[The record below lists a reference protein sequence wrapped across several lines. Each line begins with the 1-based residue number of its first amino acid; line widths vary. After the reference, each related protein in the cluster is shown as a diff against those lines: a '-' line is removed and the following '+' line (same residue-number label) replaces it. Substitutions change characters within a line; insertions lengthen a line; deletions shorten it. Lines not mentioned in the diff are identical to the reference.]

1 MDKIFEKIIKYSLI
15 FTLIFIENSYAQSI
29 RSILK
34 NSESE
39 LINYVYKNKEKF
51 EVQIILTELK
61 KRKNGFTIHKKKFNV
76 DKKNY
81 FYPASS
87 IKLPIALLTIEKI
100 NENPNLNI
108 NSEFSIE
115 GDSIITTFKKEIT
128 DLFIISSNE
137 SYNRLFEFLG
147 QDYINKKLK
156 QKGFKDFSIYH
167 RLSTKESDNL
177 KTKEINFY
185 RNGEINQI
193 QKSIN
198 NKPLTKLN
206 LKNLNKGIGFILD
219 NELQNKS
226 MDFSRK
232 NYFSIEELNNILIC
246 LFFPEVS
253 KNKKFNLSNSQNLL
267 IQKLMSSTPYDMGFD
282 KNIYPNN
289 YNKFFIYG
297 DKDGM
302 INDNI
307 YNKVGN
313 AYGYSIDNAYI
324 YNKNSDRHFVL
335 TACIY
340 TNANNILNDNYY
352 EYDEIGIPFL
362 AEIGRFLTNY
372 NIRQ

>member
-39 LINYVYKNKEKF
+39 LINYVYRNKEKF

-156 QKGFKDFSIYH
+156 QKGFKDFSISH

-206 LKNLNKGIGFILD
+206 LKNLNKGVGFILD

-232 NYFSIEELNNILIC
+232 NYFSIEELNNILIF
-246 LFFPEVS
+246 LFFPEIS
-253 KNKKFNLSNSQNLL
+253 KNKKFNLSKSQNLL
-267 IQKLMSSTPYDMGFD
+267 IQKLMSSTPFEMGFD

>member
-39 LINYVYKNKEKF
+39 LINYVYKNQEKF

-206 LKNLNKGIGFILD
+206 LKNLNKGVGFILD

-232 NYFSIEELNNILIC
+232 NYFSIEELNNILIF
-246 LFFPEVS
+246 LFFPEIS
-253 KNKKFNLSNSQNLL
+253 KNKKFNLSKSQNLL
-267 IQKLMSSTPYDMGFD
+267 IQKLMSSTPFEMGFD

-372 NIRQ
+372 NFRQ

>member
-1 MDKIFEKIIKYSLI
+1 MDKNFIKIIKFTLLFSLI
-15 FTLIFIENSYAQSI
+15 FMESFYAQSI
-29 RSILK
+29 KSILK
-34 NSESE
+34 NSKSE
-39 LINYVYKNKEKF
+39 LVNYVYKNKEKF

-108 NSEFSIE
+108 NSEFLIE

-156 QKGFKDFSIYH
+156 QKGFKDFSISH

-352 EYDEIGIPFL
+352 EYNEIGIPFL

>member
-1 MDKIFEKIIKYSLI
+1 MHKIFVKIIKYALL
-15 FTLIFIENSYAQSI
+15 FLLIFIEKPYAQSL
-29 RSILK
+29 RTILK
-34 NSESE
+34 NSESD
-39 LINYVYKNKEKF
+39 LINYVYDNHEKF

-61 KRKNGFTIHKKKFNV
+61 KRKNGFTIHKKKFNAN
-76 DKKNY
+76 KNNY

-87 IKLPIALLTIEKI
+87 IKLPIALLTIEKL
-100 NENPNLNI
+100 NESLNLNI
-108 NSEFSIE
+108 DTEFSVQ
-115 GDSIITTFKKEIT
+115 GDTIITTFKKEIT
-128 DLFIISSNE
+128 DLFVISSNE

-156 QKGFKDFSIYH
+156 QKGFKDFSISH
-167 RLSTKESDNL
+167 RLSTEKSDNL
-177 KTKEINFY
+177 KTKAINFY

-198 NKPLTKLN
+198 NKPVTKLN

-219 NELQNKS
+219 NELQNKP

-246 LFFPEVS
+246 LFFAEVS
-253 KNKKFNLSNSQNLL
+253 KNKKFNLSKSQNLL
-267 IQKLMSSTPYDMGFD
+267 IQKLMSSTPFDMGFD

-307 YNKVGN
+307 FNKVGN

-324 YNKNSDRHFVL
+324 YEEKSDRHFVL
-335 TACIY
+335 TASIY
-340 TNANNILNDNYY
+340 TNGNNILNDNNY

-372 NIRQ
+372 KIR

>member
-1 MDKIFEKIIKYSLI
+1 MDKIFKKIIKYSLL
-15 FTLIFIENSYAQSI
+15 FSLIFIENSYAQSI

-39 LINYVYKNKEKF
+39 LINYVYKNQEKF

-108 NSEFSIE
+108 NSEFLIE

-156 QKGFKDFSIYH
+156 QKGFKDFSISH

-206 LKNLNKGIGFILD
+206 LKNLNKGIGFMLD
-219 NELQNKS
+219 NELQNKP
-226 MDFSRK
+226 MDFSKK
-232 NYFSIEELNNILIC
+232 NYFSIEELNNILIF
-246 LFFPEVS
+246 LFFPEIS
-253 KNKKFNLSNSQNLL
+253 KNKKFNLSKSQNLL
-267 IQKLMSSTPYDMGFD
+267 IQKLMSSTPLDMGFD

-324 YNKNSDRHFVL
+324 YNKSSNRHFVL

-340 TNANNILNDNYY
+340 TNSNNILNDNKY

-362 AEIGRFLTNY
+362 AKIGRFLTNY
-372 NIRQ
+372 NFRQ

>member
-61 KRKNGFTIHKKKFNV
+61 KRKNGFTIHNKKFNV

-147 QDYINKKLK
+147 QAYINKKLK
-156 QKGFKDFSIYH
+156 QKGFKDFSISH
-167 RLSTKESDNL
+167 RLSTDKSDNL

-206 LKNLNKGIGFILD
+206 LKNLNKGVGFILD

-289 YNKFFIYG
+289 
-297 DKDGM
+297 
-302 INDNI
+302 
-307 YNKVGN
+307 
-313 AYGYSIDNAYI
+313 
-324 YNKNSDRHFVL
+324 
-335 TACIY
+335 
-340 TNANNILNDNYY
+340 
-352 EYDEIGIPFL
+352 
-362 AEIGRFLTNY
+362 
-372 NIRQ
+372 

>member
-15 FTLIFIENSYAQSI
+15 FILIFIENSYAQSL

-156 QKGFKDFSIYH
+156 QKGFKDFSISH

-206 LKNLNKGIGFILD
+206 LKNLNKGVGFILD

-232 NYFSIEELNNILIC
+232 NYFSIEELNNILIF
-246 LFFPEVS
+246 LFFPEIS
-253 KNKKFNLSNSQNLL
+253 KNKKFNLSKSQNLL
-267 IQKLMSSTPYDMGFD
+267 IQKLMSSTPFEMGFD

>member
-39 LINYVYKNKEKF
+39 LINYVYKNQEKF

-206 LKNLNKGIGFILD
+206 LKNLNKGVGFILD

-232 NYFSIEELNNILIC
+232 NYFSIEELNNILIF
-246 LFFPEVS
+246 LFFPEIS
-253 KNKKFNLSNSQNLL
+253 KNKKFNLSKSQNLL
-267 IQKLMSSTPYDMGFD
+267 IQKLMSSTPLDMGFD

-352 EYDEIGIPFL
+352 EYNEIGIPFL

-372 NIRQ
+372 NFRQ

>member
-61 KRKNGFTIHKKKFNV
+61 KRKNGFTIHKKKFNS
-76 DKKNY
+76 DKNNY

-100 NENPNLNI
+100 NESSDLNI
-108 NSEFSIE
+108 NSEFSIQ
-115 GDSIITTFKKEIT
+115 GDSVITTFKKEIT

-156 QKGFKDFSIYH
+156 QKGFKDFSISH

-206 LKNLNKGIGFILD
+206 LKNLNKGVGFILD

-232 NYFSIEELNNILIC
+232 NYFSIEELNNILIF
-246 LFFPEVS
+246 LFFPEIS
-253 KNKKFNLSNSQNLL
+253 KNKKFNLSKSQNLL
-267 IQKLMSSTPYDMGFD
+267 IQKLMSSTPFDMGFD

>member
-108 NSEFSIE
+108 NSEFSIK

-156 QKGFKDFSIYH
+156 QKGFKDFSISH

>member
-1 MDKIFEKIIKYSLI
+1 MDKIFEKIIKYSLLFSLI
-15 FTLIFIENSYAQSI
+15 FTENSYAQSI

-206 LKNLNKGIGFILD
+206 LKNLNKGVGFILD

-232 NYFSIEELNNILIC
+232 NYFSIEELNNILIF
-246 LFFPEVS
+246 LFFPEIS
-253 KNKKFNLSNSQNLL
+253 KNKKFNLSKSQNLL
-267 IQKLMSSTPYDMGFD
+267 IQKLMSSTPFEMGFD

>member
-156 QKGFKDFSIYH
+156 QKGFKDFSISH

-206 LKNLNKGIGFILD
+206 LKNLNKGVGFILD

-253 KNKKFNLSNSQNLL
+253 KNKKFNLSKSQNLL
-267 IQKLMSSTPYDMGFD
+267 IQKLMSSTPFEMGFD

-372 NIRQ
+372 NFRQ

>member
-1 MDKIFEKIIKYSLI
+1 MDKIFVKIIKYTLLFLLI
-15 FTLIFIENSYAQSI
+15 FVEKSYAQSLET
-29 RSILK
+29 ILK

-39 LINYVYKNKEKF
+39 LINYVYNNQEKF

-61 KRKNGFTIHKKKFNV
+61 KSGESFTLHKKKFNS
-76 DKKNY
+76 DKNNY

-108 NSEFSIE
+108 NSEFSIQ

-147 QDYINKKLK
+147 QDYINEKLK
-156 QKGFKDFSIYH
+156 QKGFKDFSISH
-167 RLSTKESDNL
+167 RLSTKKSDNL

-185 RNGEINQI
+185 SNGEINKT
-193 QKSIN
+193 QKSIK
-198 NKPLTKLN
+198 NKAITKLN
-206 LKNLNKGIGFILD
+206 LKNLNKGIGFLL
-219 NELQNKS
+219 NNKLQNKP

-232 NYFSIEELNNILIC
+232 NYFSINELNNILIC
-246 LFFPEVS
+246 LLFPEIS
-253 KNKKFNLSNSQNLL
+253 KNKKFNLSKSQSLL
-267 IQKLMSSTPYDMGFD
+267 IKKLMSSTPFEMGFD

-297 DKDGM
+297 DKNGM

-307 YNKVGN
+307 FNKVGN

-324 YNKNSDRHFVL
+324 YNKKSDRHFVL

-340 TNANNILNDNYY
+340 TNANNILNDNKY

-362 AEIGRFLTNY
+362 AEIGRLLTGY
-372 NIRQ
+372 DIR

>member
-372 NIRQ
+372 NFRQ

>member
-108 NSEFSIE
+108 NSEFSIK

>member
-1 MDKIFEKIIKYSLI
+1 MDKIFVKIIKYALL
-15 FTLIFIENSYAQSI
+15 FLLIFIEKPYAQSL

-34 NSESE
+34 NSESD
-39 LINYVYKNKEKF
+39 LINYVYDNHEKF

-61 KRKNGFTIHKKKFNV
+61 KRKNGFTIHKKKFNAN
-76 DKKNY
+76 KNNY

-100 NENPNLNI
+100 NENPKLNI
-108 NSEFSIE
+108 NSEFSIQ

-147 QDYINKKLK
+147 QDYINEKLK
-156 QKGFKDFSIYH
+156 QKGFKDFSISH
-167 RLSTKESDNL
+167 RLSTEKSDNL

-185 RNGEINQI
+185 RNGKINQI

-198 NKPLTKLN
+198 NKPVTKLN
-206 LKNLNKGIGFILD
+206 LKNLNKGIGFMLD
-219 NELQNKS
+219 NELQNKP

-232 NYFSIEELNNILIC
+232 NYFSINELNNVLIC

-253 KNKKFNLSNSQNLL
+253 KNKKFNLSKSQNLL
-267 IQKLMSSTPYDMGFD
+267 IQKFMSSTPFDMGFD
-282 KNIYPNN
+282 KNMYPNN

-307 YNKVGN
+307 FNKVGN

-324 YNKNSDRHFVL
+324 YEEKSDRHFVL
-335 TACIY
+335 TASIY
-340 TNANNILNDNYY
+340 TNGNNILNDNKY
-352 EYDEIGIPFL
+352 EYHEIGIPFL

>member
-1 MDKIFEKIIKYSLI
+1 MDKIFEKIIKYSLLFSLI
-15 FTLIFIENSYAQSI
+15 FTENSYSQSI

-39 LINYVYKNKEKF
+39 LINYVYKNQEKF

-108 NSEFSIE
+108 NSEFSIK

-128 DLFIISSNE
+128 DLFIISSDE

-156 QKGFKDFSIYH
+156 QKGFKDFSISH
-167 RLSTKESDNL
+167 RLSTDKSDNL

-206 LKNLNKGIGFILD
+206 LKNLNKGVGFTLD

-253 KNKKFNLSNSQNLL
+253 KNKKFNLSKSQNLL
-267 IQKLMSSTPYDMGFD
+267 IQKLMSSTPLDMGFD

>member
-15 FTLIFIENSYAQSI
+15 FILIFIENSYAQSI

-219 NELQNKS
+219 NELQDKS

-232 NYFSIEELNNILIC
+232 NYFSIEELNNILIF
-246 LFFPEVS
+246 LFFPEIS
-253 KNKKFNLSNSQNLL
+253 KNKKFNLSKSQNLL
-267 IQKLMSSTPYDMGFD
+267 IQKLMSSTPFEMGFD

-352 EYDEIGIPFL
+352 EYNEIGIPFL

>member
-1 MDKIFEKIIKYSLI
+1 MHKIFVKIIKYALL
-15 FTLIFIENSYAQSI
+15 FLLIFIEKPYAQSL
-29 RSILK
+29 RTILK
-34 NSESE
+34 NSESD
-39 LINYVYKNKEKF
+39 LINYVYDNHEKF

-61 KRKNGFTIHKKKFNV
+61 KRKNGFTIHKKKFNAN
-76 DKKNY
+76 KNNY

-87 IKLPIALLTIEKI
+87 IKLPIALLTIEKL
-100 NENPNLNI
+100 NESLNLNI
-108 NSEFSIE
+108 DTEFSVQ
-115 GDSIITTFKKEIT
+115 GDTIITTFKKEIT
-128 DLFIISSNE
+128 DLFVISSNE

-156 QKGFKDFSIYH
+156 QKGFKDFSISH
-167 RLSTKESDNL
+167 RLSTEKSDNL
-177 KTKEINFY
+177 KTKAINFY

-198 NKPLTKLN
+198 NKPVTKLN

-219 NELQNKS
+219 NELQNKP

-246 LFFPEVS
+246 LFFAEVS
-253 KNKKFNLSNSQNLL
+253 KNKKFNLSKSQNLL
-267 IQKLMSSTPYDMGFD
+267 IQKLMSSTPFDMGFD

-307 YNKVGN
+307 FNKVGN

-324 YNKNSDRHFVL
+324 YEEKSDRHFVL
-335 TACIY
+335 TASIY
-340 TNANNILNDNYY
+340 TNGNNILNDNNY
-352 EYDEIGIPFL
+352 EYDKIGIPFL

-372 NIRQ
+372 KIR

>member
-1 MDKIFEKIIKYSLI
+1 MHKIFVKIIKYALL
-15 FTLIFIENSYAQSI
+15 FLLIFIEKPYAQSL
-29 RSILK
+29 RTILK
-34 NSESE
+34 NSESD
-39 LINYVYKNKEKF
+39 LINYVYDNHEKF

-61 KRKNGFTIHKKKFNV
+61 KRKNGFTIHKKKFNAN
-76 DKKNY
+76 KNNY

-87 IKLPIALLTIEKI
+87 IKLPIALLTIEKL
-100 NENPNLNI
+100 NESLNLNI
-108 NSEFSIE
+108 DTEFSVQ
-115 GDSIITTFKKEIT
+115 GDTIITTFKKEIT
-128 DLFIISSNE
+128 DLFVISSNE
-137 SYNRLFEFLG
+137 SYSRLFEFLG

-156 QKGFKDFSIYH
+156 QKGFKDFSISH
-167 RLSTKESDNL
+167 RLSTEKSDNL
-177 KTKEINFY
+177 KTKAINFY

-198 NKPLTKLN
+198 NKPVTKLN

-219 NELQNKS
+219 NELQNKP

-246 LFFPEVS
+246 LFFAEVS
-253 KNKKFNLSNSQNLL
+253 KNKKFNLSKSQNLL
-267 IQKLMSSTPYDMGFD
+267 IQKLMSSTPFDMGFD

-307 YNKVGN
+307 FNKVGN

-324 YNKNSDRHFVL
+324 YEEKSDRHFVL
-335 TACIY
+335 TASIY
-340 TNANNILNDNYY
+340 TNGNNILNDNNY
-352 EYDEIGIPFL
+352 EYDKIGIPFL

-372 NIRQ
+372 KIR

>member
-1 MDKIFEKIIKYSLI
+1 MDKIFVKIIKYTLLFS
-15 FTLIFIENSYAQSI
+15 LIFIEKSYAQSLET
-29 RSILK
+29 ILK

-39 LINYVYKNKEKF
+39 LISCVYNNQEKF

-61 KRKNGFTIHKKKFNV
+61 KSGESFTLHKKKFNS
-76 DKKNY
+76 DKNNY

-87 IKLPIALLTIEKI
+87 IKLPIALLSIEKI
-100 NENPNLNI
+100 NESSDLNI
-108 NSEFSIE
+108 NSEFSIQ

-147 QDYINKKLK
+147 QDYINEKLK
-156 QKGFKDFSIYH
+156 QKGFKDFSISH

-185 RNGEINQI
+185 SNGEILKI
-193 QKSIN
+193 QKSIK
-198 NKPLTKLN
+198 NKAVTKLN
-206 LKNLNKGIGFILD
+206 LKNLNKGIGFLL
-219 NELQNKS
+219 NNKLQNKP

-232 NYFSIEELNNILIC
+232 NYFSINELNNILIC
-246 LFFPEVS
+246 LFFPEIS
-253 KNKKFNLSNSQNLL
+253 KNKKFNLSKSQNLL
-267 IQKLMSSTPYDMGFD
+267 IKKLMSSTPFEMGFD

-297 DKDGM
+297 DKNGM

-307 YNKVGN
+307 FNKVGN

-324 YNKNSDRHFVL
+324 YNNNSDRHFVL

-340 TNANNILNDNYY
+340 TNENNILNDNNY

-362 AEIGRFLTNY
+362 AEIGRLLTGY
-372 NIRQ
+372 DIR

>member
-1 MDKIFEKIIKYSLI
+1 MDKIFEKIIKYSLL

-39 LINYVYKNKEKF
+39 LINYVYNKQEKF

-108 NSEFSIE
+108 NSEFSIK

>member
-39 LINYVYKNKEKF
+39 LINYVYNKQEKF

-76 DKKNY
+76 DKKHY

-156 QKGFKDFSIYH
+156 QKGFKDFSISH

-206 LKNLNKGIGFILD
+206 LKNLNKGVGFILD
-219 NELQNKS
+219 NQLQNKS

-232 NYFSIEELNNILIC
+232 NYFSIEELNNILIF

-253 KNKKFNLSNSQNLL
+253 KNKKFNLSKSQNLL
-267 IQKLMSSTPYDMGFD
+267 IQKLMSSTPFDMGFD

>member
-1 MDKIFEKIIKYSLI
+1 MDKIFEKIIKYSLLFSLI
-15 FTLIFIENSYAQSI
+15 FTENSYAQSI

-39 LINYVYKNKEKF
+39 LINYVYKNQEKF

-108 NSEFSIE
+108 NSEFLIE

-128 DLFIISSNE
+128 DLFIISSDE

-156 QKGFKDFSIYH
+156 QKGFKDFSISH
-167 RLSTKESDNL
+167 RLSTDKSDNL

-206 LKNLNKGIGFILD
+206 LKNLNKGISFIL
-219 NELQNKS
+219 NTELQNKS

-232 NYFSIEELNNILIC
+232 NYFSIEELNNILIF

-253 KNKKFNLSNSQNLL
+253 KNKKFNLSKSQNLL
-267 IQKLMSSTPYDMGFD
+267 IQKLMSSTPLDMGFD

-324 YNKNSDRHFVL
+324 YNKSSNRHFLL

-340 TNANNILNDNYY
+340 TNSNNILNDNKY

-362 AEIGRFLTNY
+362 AKIGRFLTNY
-372 NIRQ
+372 NFRQ